1 MKRILIRS
9 LAIVLSVFISLGSV
23 SLFTIQGEAVSC
35 SGVCGEE
42 LSWTFNDETD
52 ILTITGTGAMDV
64 YPATQLPWKSIL
76 SEIKSVDIGSGVTEI
91 CDYAFYGCDR
101 LETVSISESVSKIG
115 AFAFS
120 QCLSLAEI
128 KVDGDNLNY
137 EADKNGVLFTKGK
150 TELVQYPANSNE
162 TAYSVPDSVKVIC
175 DDSFRHSESL
185 TEISLPEGLEK
196 IGDEAF
202 YASGI
207 ETVNIPASVSS
218 TGKDAFGWCFSLESI
233 FVDDGNSSYSSDEH
247 GVLFSKDKSELI
259 KFPHNSKETAY
270 IIPDGVVSLA
280 DNSFENCHRLN
291 SVKIPASV
299 ITIGNGV
306 FFNCSLGFIAV
317 DSANQN
323 YSNDEH
329 GVLFTKDKTE
339 LIQYPLNSK
348 NSAYIIPEGTLTVK
362 NSAFHNA
369 ENLERVVVA
378 ESVAS
383 IEANAFFLCDKLEYV
398 HIPETT
404 TEIGEKI
411 ISNGAYICS
420 ESENC
425 FAKEYATVNQIPFR
439 VCNNHKVTGITLSDT
454 AVEIT
459 NKQTYQLA
467 ASVDPD
473 SAADRS
479 IEWSSD
485 NTAVAIV
492 DNNGLVTAVSA
503 GKATVTAKA
512 VGGYTASCN
521 ITVNP
526 RYFTVTWISD
536 GNENVQSVAEGA
548 IITIPSDPA
557 KTGYS
562 FNGWTPDVPDTMPAK
577 DLSFKATWKANSC
590 NAVFNANGG
599 AWADGSTYKTHSV
612 DFDSKIYTPRNPV
625 KQGYVF
631 EGWTPEVGIM
641 DDVNGKEFSAVW
653 SAATDTKYTVET
665 YTMKSDG
672 TYAESVQLF
681 TGTTDTTVEADY
693 DIGKGFEL
701 NAENSILSG
710 NVAADGSLVLKVY
723 IDRIKYSAVIN
734 GETIECLYGS
744 EIAEPEKP
752 DTPEGH
758 SQQGWVDEN
767 GNSLEFPICVDE
779 NLPSEIK
786 PNFVKNNYTVTW
798 IVDGNEAV
806 EMYKYADKITIPL
819 DPQKTG
825 YTFTGW
831 TPEIPD
837 NIPDSDLEF
846 TATWSANSYVA
857 VFDANSGSW
866 SDGTLEKTFSVPFDS
881 EIKAP
886 ESPAKPGYIF
896 TGWTP
901 EVGMMDDVD
910 GKLFKAVWVASAK
923 TVYTVETYTMTTDG
937 SYSVVTQTFTGTTDT
952 TVNAGYTVGTG
963 FVLNTEKSI
972 LSGTVYADNSL
983 VLKAYIDRQSYTV
996 TTVSDGT
1003 ETSVSYLY
1011 GAVIPDFVQ
1020 PEKHGYTF
1028 IGWDKPIP
1036 DTMPA
1041 EDLVFNAIFE
1051 KTKYTC
1057 SDCGDEFDDEAT
1069 YGEHLIY
1076 EQSKKSVKISI
1087 RNNPGSR
1094 TIKYGETLRLTAVV
1108 TSDIPVNVKWYVDG
1122 VMSGEGTEFDVNF
1135 ESGTRTVTA
1144 EVVEPDGTPI
1154 KNSVGE
1160 TVSDSEKVSVNSGFF
1175 QRIVSFFK
1183 KLFKVNMIVE
1193 Q

>member
-9 LAIVLSVFISLGSV
+9 LAIILSAFISLGSV
-23 SLFTIQGEAVSC
+23 SLFTVQGNAESFN
-35 SGVCGEE
+35 GVCGDE
-42 LSWTFNDETD
+42 LSWTFNSETGT
-52 ILTITGTGAMDV
+52 LAVNGTGAMDSF
-64 YPATQLPWKSIL
+64 PATMSPWKSIAT
-76 SEIKSVDIGSGVTEI
+76 EIISVDIGSGVTEI
-91 CDYAFYGCDR
+91 CDYAFYGCDN
-101 LETVSISESVSKIG
+101 LETVSIPESVSKIG
-115 AFAFS
+115 DFAFS
-120 QCLSLAEI
+120 QCLSLTEI
-128 KVDGDNLNY
+128 NVDSNNQSY
-137 EADKNGVLFTKGK
+137 ETDQTGVLFTKGK
-150 TELVQYPANSNE
+150 TELIQYPAGSSE
-162 TAYSVPDSVKVIC
+162 TSYSVPDLVKMIC
-175 DDSFRHSESL
+175 EDSFRHSENL

-207 ETVNIPASVSS
+207 ESINIPASVSS
-218 TGKDAFGWCFSLESI
+218 IGKDAFGWCFSLEAV
-233 FVDDGNSSYSSDEH
+233 FVDGDNSNYSDDGN

-259 KFPHNSKETAY
+259 KFPDNSKETVY
-270 IIPDGVVSLA
+270 SIPDGVISLA
-280 DNSFENCHRLN
+280 DNSFENCRRLA
-291 SVKIPASV
+291 SAEIPASV
-299 ITIGNGV
+299 VTIGSGV

-348 NSAYIIPEGTLTVK
+348 SSAYVIPEGTLTIK

-369 ENLERVVVA
+369 ENLERIVVA
-378 ESVAS
+378 ESTAS

-398 HIPETT
+398 HIPESTT
-404 TEIGEKI
+404 AIGESI

-425 FAKEYATVNQIPFR
+425 FAKEYAADNQIPFR
-439 VCNNHKVTGITLSDT
+439 ACNGHTVTGITLSSA
-454 AVEIT
+454 AVEII
-459 NKQTYQLA
+459 NKQTYQLT
-467 ASVDPD
+467 ASVVPD

-485 NTAVAIV
+485 NTAVATV
-492 DNNGLVTAVSA
+492 DKNGLVTAVSA
-503 GKATVTAKA
+503 GSATVTAEA
-512 VGGYTASCN
+512 GEGITASCH
-521 ITVNP
+521 ITVTP
-526 RYFTVTWISD
+526 RYFSITWISD
-536 GNENVQSVAEGA
+536 GTENVQSVAKGA
-548 IITIPSDPA
+548 TVTTPSDPE

-562 FNGWTPDVPDTMPAK
+562 FKGWVPAVPDTMPAE
-577 DLSFKATWKANSC
+577 DLSFIATWKANSC

-599 AWADGSTYKTHSV
+599 AWADGSTQKIHSV

-641 DDVNGKEFSAVW
+641 NDVNGKEFSAVW

-665 YTMKSDG
+665 YTMNSDG
-672 TYAESVQLF
+672 TYTESVQLLS
-681 TGTTDTTVEADY
+681 GTTDTEAEAVY
-693 DIGKGFEL
+693 DIEKGFEL
-701 NAENSILSG
+701 NTEKSVLVG
-710 NVAADGSLVLKVY
+710 NIAADGSLVLRVY

-734 GETIECLYGS
+734 GETVECLYGS

-752 DTPEGH
+752 EAPKGH
-758 SQQGWVDEN
+758 SQHGWIDEN
-767 GNSLEFPICVDE
+767 GKPLDFPISVNE

-786 PNFVKNNYTVTW
+786 PNFEKNSYTVTW
-798 IVDGNEAV
+798 TVDGAKTV
-806 EMYKYADKITIPL
+806 ETYKYDDKIAVPH
-819 DPQKTG
+819 DPEKTG
-825 YTFTGW
+825 HTFMGW
-831 TPEIPD
+831 TPEVPD

-846 TATWSANSYVA
+846 TAVWSVNSYDA

-866 SDGTLEKTFSVPFDS
+866 SDGSAEKSFSVAFGS
-881 EIKAP
+881 VIEAP

-896 TGWTP
+896 MGWTP
-901 EVGMMDDVD
+901 EVGTMDDVD
-910 GKLFKAVWVASAK
+910 GKTFKAVWTASAK
-923 TVYTVETYTMTTDG
+923 TVYTVETYTMAPDG
-937 SYSVVTQTFTGTTDT
+937 SYSVVTQTFNGTTDT
-952 TVNAGYTVGTG
+952 TVNAGYSVGTG

-972 LSGTVYADNSL
+972 LSGTVHADNSL
-983 VLKAYIDRQSYTV
+983 VLKAYIDRQLYTV
-996 TTVSDGT
+996 TTVSDGA
-1003 ETSVSYLY
+1003 ETSISCLY

-1020 PEKHGYTF
+1020 PVKQGYTF
-1028 IGWDKPIP
+1028 TGWDKEIP

-1057 SDCGDEFDDEAT
+1057 SDCGDEFDDEAA

-1076 EQSKKSVKISI
+1076 EQSKKNVKISI

-1108 TSDIPVNVKWYVDG
+1108 KSDIPVKVRWYVDG
-1122 VMSGEGTEFDVNF
+1122 VMSGEGTEFDVKF
-1135 ESGTRTVTA
+1135 ESGTKTVTA
-1144 EVVEPDGTPI
+1144 EAVEPDGTPV
-1154 KNSVGE
+1154 KNSNGE

-1183 KLFKVNMIVE
+1183 KLFKISMIVE